1 MEELN
6 KQKFSDYLSIN
17 NILCNVEAADQ
28 ETVLC
33 KLLEALNRHYPK
45 LDIEKAGAEVRVRES
60 MFSTVVAPG
69 LAVPHARIA
78 GLQFPLVA
86 VASTPNGIAVKN
98 SEEKVVMT
106 VLVLTPQDEPNL
118 HLQILA
124 ALSAAF
130 ADGNRLEDLSKIGD
144 ANKFFAALSNA
155 EGENDMPSYL
165 KASDVMSVPPAVL
178 LETDTLGHAIRT
190 FATTKSE
197 ELPVLDN
204 SGDLRGV
211 LALTDLLRYSL
222 PKHLLWMENLTP
234 IYQFQPFAEMLKT
247 AEENKVA
254 DVMREDFTTVEADVP
269 AVQLAKLFLV
279 DKVSQL
285 MITNNGKYAGVV
297 ELKSFC
303 ARLFWE

>member
-1 MEELN
+1 MEDVN
-6 KQKFSDYLSIN
+6 KHKFSDYLSLN
-17 NILCNVEAADQ
+17 NILCCVDAAD
-28 ETVLC
+28 EEAVTV

-45 LDIEKAGAEVRVRES
+45 LDIELAGEEVRARES
-60 MFSTVVAPG
+60 MFSTVIAPG

-78 GLQFPLVA
+78 GLPFPLVA
-86 VASTPNGIAVKN
+86 VAGTPQGVPVKH
-98 SEEKVVMT
+98 SDSKVVMT
-106 VLVLTPQDEPNL
+106 VLVLTPLDDPNL

-124 ALSAAF
+124 ALSSVF
-130 ADGNRLEDLSKIGD
+130 ADNARLNTLAAISDPNS
-144 ANKFFAALSNA
+144 FFNALRNA
-155 EGENDMPSYL
+155 ESEEDMPSYL
-165 KASDVMSVPPAVL
+165 KASDVMCEPPATL
-178 LETDTLGHAIRT
+178 LETDTVGHAIRT

-204 SGDLRGV
+204 AGDLRGV
-211 LALTDLLRYSL
+211 LALTDLLNYSL
-222 PKHLLWMENLTP
+222 PKHLLWMEDLSP

-254 DVMREDFTTVEADVP
+254 DVMREEFVAVESDVP

-279 DKVSQL
+279 NKVSQL
-285 MITNNGKYAGVV
+285 LITRDGKYAGVV

>member
-1 MEELN
+1 MEEAN
-6 KQKFSDYLSIN
+6 KQKFSDYLSLN
-17 NILCNVEAADQ
+17 NILCNVAGADE

-45 LDIEKAGAEVRVRES
+45 LDIKNAGDEVRARES
-60 MFSTVVAPG
+60 MFSTVIAPG

-78 GLQFPLVA
+78 GLPFPLVA
-86 VASTPNGIAVKN
+86 VASTPQGVTVSN
-98 SEEKVVMT
+98 SDDKVIMT
-106 VLVLTPQDEPNL
+106 VLVLTPLDEPNL

-124 ALSAAF
+124 ALSSVF
-130 ADGNRLEDLSKIGD
+130 ADSKRLEALAAVTD
-144 ANKFFAALSNA
+144 ANSFFAALTNA
-155 EGENDMPSYL
+155 EGEDDLPSFL
-165 KASDVMSVPPAVL
+165 KAADVMSIPPATL
-178 LETDTLGHAIRT
+178 LETDTVGHAIRT

-254 DVMREDFTTVEADVP
+254 DVMREEVITVEADVP

-285 MITNNGKYAGVV
+285 IITRDGKYAGVV

>member
-1 MEELN
+1 MEEAN
-6 KQKFSDYLSIN
+6 KQKFSDYLSLN

-45 LDIEKAGAEVRVRES
+45 LDIKNAGDEVRARES
-60 MFSTVVAPG
+60 MFSTVIAPG

-78 GLQFPLVA
+78 GLPFPLVA
-86 VASTPNGIAVKN
+86 VASTPNGVSVKN
-98 SEEKVVMT
+98 SNDKIVMT

-124 ALSAAF
+124 ALSNAF
-130 ADGNRLEDLSKIGD
+130 ADGNRLEKLVAAAD
-144 ANKFFAALSNA
+144 ANAFFAALTGND
-155 EGENDMPSYL
+155 GEEEMPSYL
-165 KASDVMSVPPAVL
+165 KAADVMSIPPATL
-178 LETDTLGHAIRT
+178 LETDTIGHAIRT

-204 SGDLRGV
+204 AGDLRGV

-247 AEENKVA
+247 AEDNKVA
-254 DVMREDFTTVEADVP
+254 DVMREEVVTVESDVP

-285 MITNNGKYAGVV
+285 IITRDGKFAGVV

>member
-17 NILCNVEAADQ
+17 NIICNVEAADQ

-78 GLQFPLVA
+78 GLPFPLVA

-130 ADGNRLEDLSKIGD
+130 ADGNRLEDLAKIGD

-197 ELPVLDN
+197 ELPVLDS

>member
-1 MEELN
+1 MEEVN

-17 NILCNVEAADQ
+17 NILCNVDAAD
-28 ETVLC
+28 EESVLC

-45 LDIEKAGAEVRVRES
+45 LDMKTAGEEVRVRES

-78 GLQFPLVA
+78 GLPFPLVA
-86 VASTPNGIAVKN
+86 VASTPKGINING
-98 SEEKVVMT
+98 SKVVMT
-106 VLVLTPQDEPNL
+106 VLMLTPQDEPNL

-124 ALSAAF
+124 ALSSVF
-130 ADGNRLEDLSKIGD
+130 ADGKRLETL
-144 ANKFFAALSNA
+144 ANIEDPTGFFTALCNA
-155 EGENDMPSYL
+155 EGEDDLPVYL
-165 KASDVMSVPPAVL
+165 HAADVMSEAPAVL
-178 LETDTLGHAIRT
+178 LETDTIGHAIRT

-254 DVMREDFTTVEADVP
+254 DVMREDFITVEADVP

-285 MITNNGKYAGVV
+285 MITRDGKYAGVV

>member
-1 MEELN
+1 MEEAN
-6 KQKFSDYLSIN
+6 KQKFSDYLSLN
-17 NILCNVEAADQ
+17 NILCNVEAADE

-45 LDIEKAGAEVRVRES
+45 LDIKNAGDEVRARES
-60 MFSTVVAPG
+60 IFSTIVAPG

-78 GLQFPLVA
+78 GLPFPLVA
-86 VASTPNGIAVKN
+86 VAATPNGVRVKN
-98 SEEKVVMT
+98 SDDKIIMT
-106 VLVLTPQDEPNL
+106 VLVLTPLDEPNL

-124 ALSAAF
+124 ALSSVF
-130 ADGNRLEDLSKIGD
+130 ADGKRLAELAAIGD
-144 ANKFFAALSNA
+144 ANSFFAALNSA
-155 EGENDMPSYL
+155 EGEDDMPSFL
-165 KASDVMSVPPAVL
+165 KAADVMSVPPATL
-178 LETDTLGHAIRT
+178 LETDTVGHAIRT

-197 ELPVLDN
+197 ELPVLD
-204 SGDLRGV
+204 SAGDLRGV
-211 LALTDLLRYSL
+211 LALTDLLRHSL

-254 DVMREDFTTVEADVP
+254 DVMREEVITVEADVP

-285 MITNNGKYAGVV
+285 IITREGKFAGVV

>member
-1 MEELN
+1 MEEVN
-6 KQKFSDYLSIN
+6 KQKFSDYLSLN
-17 NILCNVEAADQ
+17 NIICNVDAAD
-28 ETVLC
+28 EEAVLC

-45 LDIEKAGAEVRVRES
+45 LDIQNAGAEIRVRES
-60 MFSTVVAPG
+60 IFSTVIAPG
-69 LAVPHARIA
+69 LAVPHARLA
-78 GLQFPLVA
+78 GLPFPLVA
-86 VASTPNGIAVKN
+86 VACTPKGVTVSNCN
-98 SEEKVVMT
+98 DKVVMT

-124 ALSAAF
+124 ALCSVF
-130 ADGNRLEDLSKIGD
+130 ADHGRLETLANIAD
-144 ANKFFAALSNA
+144 AESFFAALSNA
-155 EGENDMPSYL
+155 EGEDDMPSYL
-165 KASDVMSVPPAVL
+165 KAADVMSTPPAVL
-178 LETDTLGHAIRT
+178 QETDTLGHAIRT
-190 FATTKSE
+190 FATTQSE

-211 LALTDLLRYSL
+211 LALSDLLRYSL

-254 DVMREDFTTVEADVP
+254 DVMREDFITVEADVP

-285 MITNNGKYAGVV
+285 MITRDGKYAGVV

>member
-1 MEELN
+1 MEEAN
-6 KQKFSDYLSIN
+6 KQKFSDYLSLN
-17 NILCNVEAADQ
+17 NILCNVEAADE

-45 LDIEKAGAEVRVRES
+45 LDIKNAGDEVRARES
-60 MFSTVVAPG
+60 IFSTIVAPG

-78 GLQFPLVA
+78 GLPFPLVA
-86 VASTPNGIAVKN
+86 VAATPNGVSVKN
-98 SEEKVVMT
+98 SDDKIIMT
-106 VLVLTPQDEPNL
+106 VLVLTPLDEPNL

-124 ALSAAF
+124 ALSSVF
-130 ADGNRLEDLSKIGD
+130 ADGKRLAELAAIGD
-144 ANKFFAALSNA
+144 ANSFFAALNSA
-155 EGENDMPSYL
+155 EGEDDMPSFL
-165 KASDVMSVPPAVL
+165 KAADVMSVPPATL
-178 LETDTLGHAIRT
+178 LETDTVGHAIRT

-197 ELPVLDN
+197 ELPVLD
-204 SGDLRGV
+204 SAGDLRGV

-254 DVMREDFTTVEADVP
+254 DVMREEVITVEADVP

-285 MITNNGKYAGVV
+285 IITREGKFAGVV

>member
-1 MEELN
+1 MEEAN
-6 KQKFSDYLSIN
+6 KQKFSDYLSLN
-17 NILCNVEAADQ
+17 NILCNVAGADE

-45 LDIEKAGAEVRVRES
+45 LDIKNAGDEVRARES

-78 GLQFPLVA
+78 GLPFPLVA
-86 VASTPNGIAVKN
+86 VASTPQGVSVSN
-98 SEEKVVMT
+98 SDDKVIMT
-106 VLVLTPQDEPNL
+106 VLVLTPLDEPNL

-124 ALSAAF
+124 ALSHAF
-130 ADGNRLEDLSKIGD
+130 ADGNRLEKLVAATD
-144 ANKFFAALSNA
+144 ANAFFATLTGNDG
-155 EGENDMPSYL
+155 EGDMPSYL
-165 KASDVMSVPPAVL
+165 KAADVMSMPPATL
-178 LETDTLGHAIRT
+178 LETDTIGHAIRT

-204 SGDLRGV
+204 AGDLRGV

-247 AEENKVA
+247 AEDNKVA
-254 DVMREDFTTVEADVP
+254 DVMREEVITVESDVP

-285 MITNNGKYAGVV
+285 IITRDGKFAGVV

>member
-1 MEELN
+1 M
-6 KQKFSDYLSIN
+6 
-17 NILCNVEAADQ
+17 
-28 ETVLC
+28 VLC

-45 LDIEKAGAEVRVRES
+45 LDIEKAGAEVRARES
-60 MFSTVVAPG
+60 IFSTVIAPG
-69 LAVPHARIA
+69 LALPHARIA
-78 GLQFPLVA
+78 GLPFPLVA
-86 VASTPNGIAVKN
+86 VASTPNGVATKH

-124 ALSAAF
+124 ALSAVF
-130 ADGNRLEDLSKIGD
+130 ADGNRLEKLSKITD
-144 ANKFFAALSNA
+144 TKTFFAALSSA
-155 EGENDMPSYL
+155 EGEGDLPSYL
-165 KASDVMSVPPAVL
+165 TAADVMSTPPAVL
-178 LETDTLGHAIRT
+178 QETDTVGHAIRT

-197 ELPVLDN
+197 ELPVLD
-204 SGDLRGV
+204 STGDLRGV

-254 DVMREDFTTVEADVP
+254 DVMREDFTTVESDVP

-285 MITNNGKYAGVV
+285 MITRDGKYAGVV

>member
-1 MEELN
+1 MEEAN
-6 KQKFSDYLSIN
+6 KQKFSDYLSLN
-17 NILCNVEAADQ
+17 NILCNVAGADE

-45 LDIEKAGAEVRVRES
+45 LDIKNAGDEVRARES
-60 MFSTVVAPG
+60 MFSTVIAPG

-78 GLQFPLVA
+78 GLPFPLVA
-86 VASTPNGIAVKN
+86 VASTPQGVTVSN
-98 SEEKVVMT
+98 SDDKVIMT
-106 VLVLTPQDEPNL
+106 VLVLTPLDEPNL

-124 ALSAAF
+124 ALSSVF
-130 ADGNRLEDLSKIGD
+130 ADSKRLEALAAVTD
-144 ANKFFAALSNA
+144 ANSFFAALTNA
-155 EGENDMPSYL
+155 EGEDDLPSFL
-165 KASDVMSVPPAVL
+165 QAADVMSIPPATL
-178 LETDTLGHAIRT
+178 LETDTVGHAIRT

-254 DVMREDFTTVEADVP
+254 DVMREEVITVEADVP

-285 MITNNGKYAGVV
+285 IITRDGKYAGVV

>member
-1 MEELN
+1 MEEIN
-6 KQKFSDYLSIN
+6 NQKFSDFLSLN
-17 NILCNVEAADQ
+17 NILCNVEATDE
-28 ETVLC
+28 ETVLG

-45 LDIEKAGAEVRVRES
+45 LDIEHAGEEVRVRES
-60 MFSTVVAPG
+60 MFSTVIAPG

-78 GLQFPLVA
+78 GLPFPLVA
-86 VASTPNGIAVKN
+86 VAATPGGISVN
-98 SEEKVVMT
+98 NCDGKVVIT
-106 VLVLTPQDEPNL
+106 VLVLTPLDDPNL

-124 ALSAAF
+124 ALSSVFKDKERLNNLAQLSDAA
-130 ADGNRLEDLSKIGD
+130 S
-144 ANKFFAALSNA
+144 FFSALKEA
-155 EGENDMPSYL
+155 ENEGDMPVYL
-165 KASDVMSVPPAVL
+165 KASDVMCDPPATL

-204 SGDLRGV
+204 AGDLRGV
-211 LALTDLLRYSL
+211 LSLSDLLHYSL
-222 PKHLLWMENLTP
+222 PKHLLWMEDLTP

-247 AEENKVA
+247 AEESKVA
-254 DVMREDFTTVEADVP
+254 DVMQEDYVAVEADVP

-279 DKVSQL
+279 NKVSQML
-285 MITNNGKYAGVV
+285 ITRDGKYAGIV

>member
-1 MEELN
+1 MEDVN
-6 KQKFSDYLSIN
+6 KQKFSDYLSLN
-17 NILCNVEAADQ
+17 NILCNVDAAD
-28 ETVLC
+28 EEAVLG

-45 LDIEKAGAEVRVRES
+45 LDIEHAGEEVRARES
-60 MFSTVVAPG
+60 MFSTVIAPG

-78 GLQFPLVA
+78 GLPFPLVA
-86 VASTPNGIAVKN
+86 VASTPAGVAVKN
-98 SEEKVVMT
+98 SDSKVCMT
-106 VLVLTPQDEPNL
+106 VLVLTPLDEPNL

-124 ALSAAF
+124 ALSAVF
-130 ADGNRLEDLSKIGD
+130 EDADRL
-144 ANKFFAALSNA
+144 NKLARISDPNTFFAALREA
-155 EGENDMPSYL
+155 ETEEDMPVYL
-165 KASDVMSVPPAVL
+165 KAADVMSAPPAVL

-190 FATTKSE
+190 FATTKSD

-204 SGDLRGV
+204 TGDLRGV
-211 LALTDLLRYSL
+211 LALTDLLNYSL

-254 DVMREDFTTVEADVP
+254 DVMREEFVSVEADVP

-279 DKVSQL
+279 NKVSQL
-285 MITNNGKYAGVV
+285 LITRDGKYAGVV